1 MDKQMH
7 EAGIVPQNIAKIY
20 EEYVNGLVANA
31 RIKILLDGSAQG
43 Q

>member
-1 MDKQMH
+1 MH